1 MKEWFS
7 ETRLCL
13 QCGSPFRLHI
23 HPGPQ
28 SKYCSDRCRRDHDNW
43 LKTHFDEY
51 ETARTIYDKVC
62 EHCGAEFR
70 HYREDQR
77 YCSPECGHLSA
88 RTLKGTLRDC
98 VICGAEYEPHNK
110 DQSCCSKP
118 CQMKA
123 SQKVLYTKTVE
134 KVCERCGSKYD
145 MTVNAHNSKYC
156 TACKDELYGSNGP
169 QNRARK
175 WGVEYEP
182 INNVEVFARDHWA
195 CGICGERVD
204 RRVKY
209 PDPMSAS
216 VDHIVP
222 ISCGGGHV
230 WSNVQCSHL
239 GCNSSK
245 YNKSENSQ
253 LRLELSA

>member
-1 MKEWFS
+1 MRRGTGHQFISCRNCGRPFFRGKTKWILCGKCSPVNRDGLKE
-7 ETRLCL
+7 CL
-13 QCGSPFRLHI
+13 HCKEEFL
-23 HPGPQ
+23 
-28 SKYCSDRCRRDHDNW
+28 SDH
-43 LKTHFDEY
+43 KS
-51 ETARTIYDKVC
+51 AV
-62 EHCGAEFR
+62 
-70 HYREDQR
+70 
-77 YCSPECGHLSA
+77 YCSPECRCLAA
-88 RTLKGTLRDC
+88 RTLKGTLREC
-98 VICGAEYEPHNK
+98 VICGAEYEPHSK
-110 DQSCCSKP
+110 GQSCCSRP

-123 SQKVLYTKTVE
+123 THKIIHNRTTE
-134 KVCERCGSKYD
+134 MVCVTCGAEYD
-145 MTVNAHNSKYC
+145 VAVSAAHSSKYC
-156 TACKDELYGSNGP
+156 TVCRDNLYSHNGP

-182 INNVEVFARDHWA
+182 INNAEVFARDHWT

-204 RRVKY
+204 QRVKY